1 MEILELATDL
11 KGARDEINRLR
22 ADYALLADDYMQL
35 LGDVERLRAELA
47 EWKQEWQTMETA
59 PKDGSRILLATPS
72 GKIADGF
79 WSLEYRVWSW
89 PYVMVEPTHWTRSL
103 PIPGRKGEEEK

>member
-47 EWKQEWQTMETA
+47 ECKQDAKHRITRLRDALANLHGNCYVADA
-59 PKDGSRILLATPS
+59 PTEMIAAEEALA
-72 GKIADGF
+72 AEALDAA
-79 WSLEYRVWSW
+79 
-89 PYVMVEPTHWTRSL
+89 
-103 PIPGRKGEEEK
+103 RKGEGE